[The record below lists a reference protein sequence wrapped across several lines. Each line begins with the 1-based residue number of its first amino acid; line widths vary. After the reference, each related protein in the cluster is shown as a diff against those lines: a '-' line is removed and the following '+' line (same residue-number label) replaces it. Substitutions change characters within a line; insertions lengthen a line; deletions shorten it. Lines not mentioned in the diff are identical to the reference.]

1 VIGTARR
8 LVDEWTEEFK
18 LHRVQI
24 TIDESF
30 KASYRLAVA
39 LGFTLESRMPKYG
52 PDRENFLRYVRFP
65 GEQLD

>member
-52 PDRENFLRYVRFP
+52 PGQENFLRYVFFP
-65 GEQLD
+65 GESA